1 MGLTFEVAEGG
12 FLDIDVTITGPDS
25 KQIYKGERESNGKY
39 TFAAHI
45 DGTYN
50 FCLGNKMST
59 MTPKVVMFNIEVGTA
74 PTDLNDNNEE
84 HSKLGTFLRKV
95 KEKFLPRIRK
105 KILHM
110 QIS

>member
-25 KQIYKGERESNGKY
+25 KQIYKGERESYGNY

-50 FCLGNKMST
+50 FCLGNKKST
-59 MTPKVVMFNIEVGTA
+59 MTPKVVWFNTEIGTA
-74 PTDLNDNNEE
+74 PTDLNNNEE
-84 HSKLGTFLRKV
+84 QIEISGDDAS
-95 KEKFLPRIRK
+95 PR
-105 KILHM
+105 
-110 QIS
+110 SSD